1 VRGVAIFLLVP
12 LTGCQVFGTYSR
24 DVVGMSPEAE
34 ALAGARAAVSLEDRY
49 GGILRDRSAELRM
62 QGVGRRLCESAP
74 GLEGC
79 YRYRLLNSDSVNAF
93 SLPGGRIYITRG
105 LYERLGSDA
114 LLAAVIAHEMA
125 HLTYRDH
132 FRPACDGDREVLLR
146 EKAADALAARYLE
159 AAGFDPQV
167 MVRVVLIIGDAL
179 PRGSSDTRAEALE
192 RRTYGTTVNAARADA
207 RK

>member
-1 VRGVAIFLLVP
+1 MRGVAIFLLVA
-12 LTGCQVFGTYSR
+12 LTGCQVVGTYSR
-24 DVVGMSPEAE
+24 DVASMSPEAE

-49 GGILRDRSAELRM
+49 GGIFRDRSAELRM
-62 QGVGRRLCESAP
+62 RGVGRCLCEGTPA
-74 GLEGC
+74 LEGC

-93 SLPGGRIYITRG
+93 SLPGGRVYITRG
-105 LYERLGSDA
+105 LYERLGADA

-132 FRPACDGDREVLLR
+132 FRPGCDGDREVVLR
-146 EKAADALAARYLE
+146 EKAADALAVRYLE

-167 MVRVVLIIGDAL
+167 MVRVLLMIGDAL

-192 RRTYGTTVNAARADA
+192 RRTYGTTGNVAHANARE
-207 RK
+207 